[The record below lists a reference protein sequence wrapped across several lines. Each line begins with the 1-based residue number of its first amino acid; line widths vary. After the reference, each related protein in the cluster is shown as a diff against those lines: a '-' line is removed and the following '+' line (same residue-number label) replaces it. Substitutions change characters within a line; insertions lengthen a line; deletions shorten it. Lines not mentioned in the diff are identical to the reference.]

1 MLTFVSAFDMVLAFL
16 CQGIMAIQCHV
27 IVNGGWHHFDGII
40 FQNNVTFQNFFS
52 NECGWIAC

>member
-27 IVNGGWHHFDGII
+27 IVNDGWHHFDGII
-40 FQNNVTFQNFFS
+40 FQNNGTFQNFFS
-52 NECGWIAC
+52 NECG